1 MDIHNK
7 IEVCIVR
14 IMYSGKSVSC
24 MFNVQ
29 QGGTAHIT
37 RESSVSERIKWLLH
51 TGENTAINVD
61 SGEKVCHSS
70 SSVTVFGHTLR
81 VVSSKPC

>member
-1 MDIHNK
+1 M
-7 IEVCIVR
+7 EVCIVC
-14 IMYSGKSVSC
+14 IMVKALHV
-24 MFNVQ
+24 FLHV
-29 QGGTAHIT
+29 QGG
-37 RESSVSERIKWLLH
+37 REVSVSERIKWLLH